1 LLSLSLAKILSDCE
15 INNLHS
21 FLKSLIWYD
30 CCLWFGLLAR
40 SLHSRRRLLIENLA
54 LRQQLA
60 VLKRG
65 HPKPRLG
72 LVDKLFWVLASRLWS
87 DWKKSLLVVTPENRG
102 PLASGWVSTVLESDL
117 EGEKTGR

>member
-1 LLSLSLAKILSDCE
+1 M
-15 INNLHS
+15 
-21 FLKSLIWYD
+21 FRFFR
-30 CCLWFGLLAR
+30 LWFGLLAR
-40 SLHSRRRLLIENLA
+40 SLRSRRRLLIENLA
-54 LRQQLA
+54 RRQQLA

-72 LVDKLFWVLASRLWS
+72 LVDKLFWVLACRLWS

-102 PLASGWVSTVLESDL
+102 PLASCWVSTVLESDL